1 MRVIVVGAGVV
12 GLSAAWALSR
22 AGHEPVVLDQGDIPN
37 PLSASH
43 DKHRLIRLAHSE
55 GDGRNLIIH
64 DAYAAWDRL
73 WADLGRSHCADT
85 GIVMTARKPT
95 DWAVS
100 CRAAFDRN
108 GTPYEVWDRAELRRR
123 CPYLALVEEDWA
135 LFTTRGGALFADRIV
150 TDLAGLLARR
160 GVELRPHCRAAEI
173 DAERA
178 TAVTAE
184 GQRLTA
190 DAVVVAAGGWSGKLL
205 PELAPDLQPK
215 RALVVY
221 LEAPPDLAP
230 SWAGAPCFLDF
241 AGAGD
246 LYLFP
251 PMDGM
256 PLKFGDGSTSYPED
270 PDAPRTLR
278 PDEPERLLAGLRP
291 YIRDLDRYR
300 FVDHRV
306 CMYCFSPDERFM
318 AGTLAD
324 GRLAYATG
332 CSGQMFKFG
341 AVMGEQLAAAVTRRI
356 DGATLARWAVGET
369 AATAA

>member
-73 WADLGRSHCADT
+73 WADLGRSHYAET

-108 GTPYEVWDRAELRRR
+108 GTPYEVWDRAELGRR
-123 CPYLALVEEDWA
+123 CPYLALVDEDWA

-173 DAERA
+173 DAARA
-178 TAVTAE
+178 TVVTAE

-190 DAVVVAAGGWSGKLL
+190 DAVIVAAGGWTGKLL

-215 RALVVY
+215 RAIVIY
-221 LEAPPDLAP
+221 LEPPPDIAP

-270 PDAPRTLR
+270 PDAPRDAARGRAGAPARRAAALHPRSR
-278 PDEPERLLAGLRP
+278 PLPRSSTTASACTASAPTSASWRARWP
-291 YIRDLDRYR
+291 
-300 FVDHRV
+300 
-306 CMYCFSPDERFM
+306 M
-318 AGTLAD
+318 AGWPTPPAAP
-324 GRLAYATG
+324 GR
-332 CSGQMFKFG
+332 CSSS
-341 AVMGEQLAAAVTRRI
+341 ARSWASSWRRP
-356 DGATLARWAVGET
+356 
-369 AATAA
+369 